1 MQGRLRC
8 GGELGEG
15 GTARLWLGEGQQSA
29 SQEKLPC
36 PSSVR
41 QRLAR
46 WCVHSVSSCV
56 ATACHSVSSHAITAC
71 HSMSS
76 HAVAESV
83 PEGTVSKGGTPP
95 SGELKEEKEKSLW
108 EPFTWDKV

>member
-1 MQGRLRC
+1 MQGRLRR

-29 SQEKLPC
+29 GQEKLPC

-46 WCVHSVSSCV
+46 WCVHSVSSRV
-56 ATACHSVSSHAITAC
+56 ATAC

-95 SGELKEEKEKSLW
+95 SGELEEEKEKSLW
-108 EPFTWDKV
+108 EPFAWDKV